1 MKTYSP
7 QEIKADFTFFVPI
20 QVKYSDIDGYMHV
33 NNGIF
38 FNYFEHARALYLFQV
53 CEWDIL
59 ETGTVVANITMDY
72 FKPLHVL
79 DKPIAYVRCIKIGT
93 SSFVLEQV
101 LMGTD
106 TSGVEQVFASS
117 TTTMVSVDMK
127 TMKPT
132 PIPEQHASKM
142 KVVPQNRA

>member
-7 QEIKADFTFFVPI
+7 QEIKAGFSFSIPI
-20 QVKYSDIDGYMHV
+20 QIKYSDIDGYMHV
-33 NNGIF
+33 NNGIY
-38 FNYFEHARALYLFQV
+38 FNYFEHARAMYLFQV

-72 FKPLHVL
+72 FKPIHVL

-101 LMGTD
+101 LMGLD
-106 TSGVEQVFASS
+106 AAGEERVFASS
-117 TTTMVSVDMK
+117 TTTMVSVNMK

-132 PIPEQHASKM
+132 PIPVHHASKM
-142 KVVPQNRA
+142 KVVPQNQA

>member
-1 MKTYSP
+1 MIRYTP
-7 QEIKADFTFFVPI
+7 AEIKSGFTFSVPI

-33 NNGIF
+33 NNGIY
-38 FNYFEHARALYLFQV
+38 FNYFEHARALYLFKV

-59 ETGTVVANITMDY
+59 ETGTVVANIILDY

-79 DKPIAYVRCIKIGT
+79 DKPDAYVRCIRIGK

-101 LMGTD
+101 LMGKD
-106 TSGVEQVFASS
+106 ASGEEQLFATS

-132 PIPEQHASKM
+132 PVPEKHASKM
-142 KVVPQNRA
+142 KVIPQNQA